1 MTGVQTCALPI
12 STGLP
17 IISVDYRL
25 AVDGVAHTV
34 PHDDC
39 WAAHQWVRTGGHGIA
54 TDPGL
59 VLVVG
64 GSAGACPAASVAL
77 HGRDA
82 GCPPA
87 GVFLVYPIVHC
98 PLPGPS
104 AELAAVLAIFP
115 PLLRQPG

>member
-1 MTGVQTCALPI
+1 M
-12 STGLP
+12 
-17 IISVDYRL
+17 
-25 AVDGVAHTV
+25 DGVAHTV

-64 GSAGACPAASVAL
+64 GSAGACLAASVAL

-115 PLLRQPG
+115 PSWLSSRRCSAGRVERPHRGDRPGPGG